1 MSRFQ
6 RFVLSQIIW
15 MGGLLGGMLIGGV
28 YYSSALLIF
37 MFGVISII
45 GILLNLFI
53 WFGDGIFKGFQDAN
67 YNDDQRLDTPQRPAI
82 TEKRKN
88 DSASLRL
95 QDLNDDDLAALRE
108 RLRLLDE
115 RDELGHLLA
124 DDGEMRRTR

>member
-6 RFVLSQIIW
+6 RFVMSQIIW
-15 MGGLLGGMLIGGV
+15 MGGLLAAMFFGGIYSYGMFIFIFGG
-28 YYSSALLIF
+28 
-37 MFGVISII
+37 ISII

-67 YNDDQRLDTPQRPAI
+67 YNEDQRSNAPQRPL
-82 TEKRKN
+82 TSEKRKN

-95 QDLNDDDLAALRE
+95 QDLSDDDLAALRE

-115 RDELGHLLA
+115 RDEMSHLLA
-124 DDGEMRRTR
+124 DDGEMRRSR